1 MKKHR
6 FWACAAL
13 LVTALVLTAC
23 GQAAVTDV
31 TTMDPDAL
39 LKEVKDKYGNTNS
52 YSMSMEMRMDMTVS
66 AEGQSAQ
73 IAANITMDMASIEKP
88 AIKAK
93 TDMSMNMTMTGLGAD
108 DTRQS
113 ASYVIYTME
122 ENGKIVGYVSTTGD
136 ESLSSAPF
144 ENGEVLGD
152 AADYAKLGA
161 VNDFEYLTQPKV
173 IGAEKLDGQDAI
185 HLQAK
190 MDAQKA
196 FSEASALTGEEMMDE
211 SSMGMVLP
219 ILQNLNA
226 DLWID
231 AATHKPLKL
240 TAELG
245 DDLES
250 LLKMLEPLMQQ
261 EGADVAFNALVVNIT
276 IKDFDAVQDFEV
288 PQEIKNKPNV
298 TPGPASN
305 T

>member
-13 LVTALVLTAC
+13 LVTALMLTAC

-31 TTMDPDAL
+31 TKMDPDAL
-39 LKEVKDKYGNTNS
+39 LKEVKDKYGNMNS
-52 YSMSMEMRMDMTVS
+52 YNMSMDMRMDMTVS
-66 AEGQSAQ
+66 AEGQSAR
-73 IAANITMDMASIEKP
+73 IVADITMDMASIEKP

-93 TDMSMNMTMTGLGAD
+93 TDMAMGMTMTGLGAD

-113 ASYVIYTME
+113 ASYVMYAME
-122 ENGKIVGYVSTTGD
+122 ENGKIVGYISTTGD
-136 ESLSSAPF
+136 ESLSVAPF
-144 ENGEVLGD
+144 KNGEVLGD
-152 AADYAKLGA
+152 AADYAELSA

-173 IGAEKLDGQDAI
+173 IGAEKLDGRDAI

-196 FSEASALTGEEMMDE
+196 FSEASALTGEEIMDE

-219 ILQNLNA
+219 ILQSLNA

-276 IKDFDAVQDFEV
+276 ITDFDAVQDFEV
-288 PQEIKNKPNV
+288 PQELKSKPNV
-298 TPGPASN
+298 TPGPASD